1 MASDRGRKQTTL
13 RAGEARQKS
22 RWIPP
27 GIQESKRE
35 GQEDEERGKT
45 NVVDVVEDKERWT
58 QPTLTTP
65 GPLLRD
71 AQSPPGHGRHRAA
84 CTQSE
89 RLLVTETPP
98 TTNYCRFSLFLFL
111 CHDFVFQLTT
121 VGHVPVGR
129 RHRYA
134 LAHPGRRRVCSPTT
148 QTRRR
153 LSSCQAVQRTLR
165 STSRYATKSAP
176 SRCHPR
182 MLCEH

>member
-1 MASDRGRKQTTL
+1 MASDRGRKQTTS

-89 RLLVTETPP
+89 RLLVTETLRQRP
-98 TTNYCRFSLFLFL
+98 TTAASLSFSFSAMTSYFSSLLWGTSQL
-111 CHDFVFQLTT
+111 DDAIGTLLLIPVVDVFVHPL
-121 VGHVPVGR
+121 R
-129 RHRYA
+129 RQ
-134 LAHPGRRRVCSPTT
+134 GDV
-148 QTRRR
+148 
-153 LSSCQAVQRTLR
+153 
-165 STSRYATKSAP
+165 
-176 SRCHPR
+176 
-182 MLCEH
+182 